1 MARKTTAKKKPAA
14 RKTTAKKRPAAK
26 KKTKAKSKEALFV
39 ASKVKLQIK
48 ADGMNM
54 AGDALEGLNNQIY
67 WLIEQATERASLNG
81 RKTVRSHDFLA

>member
-14 RKTTAKKRPAAK
+14 RKAIAKNKKVAKKA
-26 KKTKAKSKEALFV
+26 KAKSKEALFV
-39 ASKVKLQIK
+39 ASKVKSQIK

-67 WLIEQATERASLNG
+67 WLIAQATERASLNG

>member
-14 RKTTAKKRPAAK
+14 RKTTAKRKTAK
-26 KKTKAKSKEALFV
+26 KTTTKSKEALYV
-39 ASKVKLQIK
+39 ASKVKSQIK
-48 ADGMNM
+48 TDGMNM

-67 WLIEQATERASLNG
+67 WLIQQATERAALNG